1 MKLLKKH
8 TAGMKQYK
16 EFKKC
21 IRDSQYIKEY
31 VIMRITGQKGMAHG
45 QKDAIKVYQ

>member
-1 MKLLKKH
+1 MKLFKKH

-21 IRDSQYIKEY
+21 I
-31 VIMRITGQKGMAHG
+31 GMIGRLRRA
-45 QKDAIKVYQ
+45 QM